1 MTYSEW
7 RDDVNL
13 AVELKKALDLPVLK
27 QALSV
32 IGELT
37 AAKALGSTNSLM
49 SIANNAHVL
58 FGFDAGRASV
68 INDLESLSRVPEEIK
83 DIQPS
88 YTGNEF

>member
-7 RDDVNL
+7 RDDVTL
-13 AVELKKALDLPVLK
+13 AIELKKALDLPVIK

-37 AAKALGSTNSLM
+37 AAKSLGNTSSLTQ
-49 SIANNAHVL
+49 IANNAHVL

-68 INDLESLSRVPEEIK
+68 ITDLENLCRVPEEIK
-83 DIQPS
+83 DIQPN
-88 YTGNEF
+88 YIGNEF